1 MTFSTPLK
9 PRKAKK
15 IATATFVP
23 LKSQRTLSDLTEDP
37 AQKKCAT
44 VLSTPLK
51 SESTVIDLA
60 EDPTQEI
67 NIIEHPRWGDWWG
80 APNTDGDVS
89 SRYQMEY
96 FSTLSSGQKPEEV
109 HVGCNSKALSV
120 VRACQDSSQ
129 PARSVD
135 PTPLCTSSNPKK
147 ALAAA
152 HKEAALFQVEGLDDL
167 APLAATAP
175 PGVPDLPEGDIIA
188 LGDEVGGWGYYDYY
202 YSRQD
207 EVLPELYFSR
217 RRSER
222 WRCVPRNLTGAE
234 TGGQWSSRGDRCA
247 EEHLDAAG
255 PK

>member
-44 VLSTPLK
+44 ICSTPLK

-109 HVGCNSKALSV
+109 H
-120 VRACQDSSQ
+120 
-129 PARSVD
+129 
-135 PTPLCTSSNPKK
+135 
-147 ALAAA
+147 
-152 HKEAALFQVEGLDDL
+152 KEAALFQVEGLDDL

-175 PGVPDLPEGDIIA
+175 
-188 LGDEVGGWGYYDYY
+188 
-202 YSRQD
+202 
-207 EVLPELYFSR
+207 SR
-217 RRSER
+217 R
-222 WRCVPRNLTGAE
+222 
-234 TGGQWSSRGDRCA
+234 SRPARG
-247 EEHLDAAG
+247 
-255 PK
+255 

>member
-44 VLSTPLK
+44 ICSTPLK

-89 SRYQMEY
+89 SRYQIEY
-96 FSTLSSGQKPEEV
+96 FLTLPVGQKPEEV
-109 HVGCNSKALSV
+109 HVGCNSKARSV
-120 VRACQDSSQ
+120 VSAGQSYQAVGQ
-129 PARSVD
+129 PV
-135 PTPLCTSSNPKK
+135 
-147 ALAAA
+147 
-152 HKEAALFQVEGLDDL
+152 Q
-167 APLAATAP
+167 
-175 PGVPDLPEGDIIA
+175 
-188 LGDEVGGWGYYDYY
+188 
-202 YSRQD
+202 
-207 EVLPELYFSR
+207 
-217 RRSER
+217 
-222 WRCVPRNLTGAE
+222 
-234 TGGQWSSRGDRCA
+234 
-247 EEHLDAAG
+247 
-255 PK
+255 